1 MEISTT
7 DLNPYFY
14 TMTLFKTTEMKK
26 LIFVLTLLPGFLFA
40 QDDLLKEL
48 NNQSA
53 TTNYAFATFKG
64 TRLGNGHTVETKNK
78 NTLEFIFQHRFGA
91 MSEGAYEMYGLDQ
104 AYVRLALDYG
114 ITDNL
119 SVSIGRNSR
128 DKTMD
133 GYLKYKVLR
142 QSKGERNFPVTVTAF
157 ANAAYKL
164 SPKGPASSDRMSYT
178 GQLLIARKF
187 TPGFSF
193 QLMPTY
199 VHKNAIDPE
208 VESAQKDQLA
218 LGFGGRLKVA
228 RSIALT
234 AEYYANFNLGKY
246 VDFDEV
252 TFDPIYKTYHN
263 SLCLGIDIETG
274 SHVFQLLITNA
285 IGLNERAFIT
295 ETRDDFFAGDL
306 HLGFNVT
313 RTFQLK
319 KNK

>member
-1 MEISTT
+1 M
-7 DLNPYFY
+7 P
-14 TMTLFKTTEMKK
+14 FKLINMKK
-26 LIFVLTLLPGFLFA
+26 LIFILTLLPGFLFA
-40 QDDLLKEL
+40 QDDLLGEL
-48 NNQSA
+48 DKQTK
-53 TTNYAFATFKG
+53 TTDYAFATFKA

-78 NTLEFIFQHRFGA
+78 NTLEFIFQHRFGS
-91 MSEGAYEMYGLDQ
+91 MGGGAYEMFGLDD

-119 SVSIGRNSR
+119 SVSIGRNSF

-133 GYLKYKVLR
+133 GYVKYKVLR
-142 QSKGERNFPVTVTAF
+142 QSKGERNFPVTITAF
-157 ANAAYKL
+157 ANAAYRL
-164 SPKGPASSDRMSYT
+164 SPKGSASADRMSYT

-187 TPGFSF
+187 SPGFSF

-199 VHKNAIDPE
+199 VHKNAINIED
-208 VESAQKDQLA
+208 ESAKQNQFA
-218 LGFGGRLKVA
+218 LGFGGRLKVTK
-228 RSIALT
+228 SIALT
-234 AEYYANFNLGKY
+234 CEYYANLNLGKY
-246 VDFDEV
+246 ISGYDIV
-252 TFDPIYKTYHN
+252 TDDPIYTSYNN

-274 SHVFQLLITNA
+274 GHVFQLVITNS

-295 ETRDDFFAGDL
+295 ETQDDFFAGDL